1 MDASLEKDK
10 NGVLYLLLRKNENSR
25 PVKVE
30 LSSLLDI
37 KPSSETLGNHLR
49 NLLSPYQLMIDV
61 LDQICNGNETD
72 DTKNRLLTLLY
83 KQLESKKSNLRE
95 LIEFSKS
102 PGMESNYLRI

>member
-1 MDASLEKDK
+1 
-10 NGVLYLLLRKNENSR
+10 
-25 PVKVE
+25 
-30 LSSLLDI
+30 
-37 KPSSETLGNHLR
+37 
-49 NLLSPYQLMIDV
+49 MIDV

-102 PGMESNYLRI
+102 PGMESNYWRI

>member
-10 NGVLYLLLRKNENSR
+10 NGVLYLLYRKNENSR

-30 LSSLLDI
+30 LSFLPNI

-49 NLLSPYQLMIDV
+49 NLLFPYQQMIDV
-61 LDQICNGNETD
+61 LDQICDENETD

-102 PGMESNYLRI
+102 PSMESNYWV

>member
-10 NGVLYLLLRKNENSR
+10 NWVLYLLYRKNENSR

-49 NLLSPYQLMIDV
+49 NLLSPYQQMIDV
-61 LDQICNGNETD
+61 LDHICDDNETD
-72 DTKNRLLTLLY
+72 ETKVKLLTLLY
-83 KQLESKKSNLRE
+83 KQLESRKANLQE
-95 LIEFSKS
+95 LIEFSES
-102 PGMESNYLRI
+102 PVMELNYWRI